1 MTASNARMFRVQLSD
16 RPDDSA
22 LLSEAEIA
30 ELRAAFAH
38 RQAETAAAPPAHA
51 EPSDVDTMP
60 DFTATDAEILA
71 SQKKP
76 VATKDK
82 PAQINQRLLIMIGGL
97 TVALVLVALSLVSG
111 SGRSAAPL
119 LAPATAAASVA
130 ATAPPPTALPT
141 VGADVPTVEAYF
153 DYLDVSSSTAITI
166 TGMLRV
172 DGKAGDDWRLVALS
186 GKRSSVWVATR
197 DVPTG
202 LAVADPLLDLSP
214 RPTSPPM
221 SPARESSVEPP
232 APRQPPAPTPC
243 MVMVYGNTNGR
254 GSGCDLAALE
264 TQFPGGHLLAEGAA
278 QIEELNAL
286 HAMQE
291 ATTDAIATNV
301 PISLTA
307 TAEAWKRNAM
317 PSR

>member
-16 RPDDSA
+16 RPNDSA
-22 LLSEAEIA
+22 LLSEAEIE

-38 RQAETAAAPPAHA
+38 RQQETTRVPADVAELAK
-51 EPSDVDTMP
+51 DVDSVDMP
-60 DFTATDAEILA
+60 NFNATDAEILA
-71 SQKKP
+71 NQQKA
-76 VATKDK
+76 VAPKDK

-130 ATAPPPTALPT
+130 ATAPPTARPT
-141 VGADVPTVEAYF
+141 VGPDVPTVEAYF
-153 DYLDVSSSTAITI
+153 DYLDTSSSTAITI

-202 LAVADPLLDLSP
+202 LSVADPLPDLSP
-214 RPTSPPM
+214 RPTAPPAP
-221 SPARESSVEPP
+221 PARESSVEPP
-232 APRQPPAPTPC
+232 APRQPPVPIPC
-243 MVMVYGNTNGR
+243 TVMVMATTTG
-254 GSGCDLAALE
+254 AALVAIWPPWRHS
-264 TQFPGGHLLAEGAA
+264 FLADIYWPRA
-278 QIEELNAL
+278 Q
-286 HAMQE
+286 H
-291 ATTDAIATNV
+291 
-301 PISLTA
+301 
-307 TAEAWKRNAM
+307 R
-317 PSR
+317 SRS